1 MDVTPKLLEEVEFR
15 EKFRGYDPEEV
26 DDFLERVAV
35 AFGQLH
41 ERLRDAGEQ
50 IEGANARAARAE
62 ARARASADTD
72 DVLRRTLVLAQRT
85 ADAAIKEAEESA
97 AAIVSAAEAQARQ
110 HQQASEER
118 AAELLQRADDSAKGV
133 EAEAAQRADV
143 VRAEADAEAEAIR
156 ARSQDQAGRL
166 LIEAK
171 QKAERVVAEAE
182 SAAIRQAEE
191 KLARLTDEVAVL
203 ERRRDALAHDAN
215 ALDAHTTVQRERL
228 HRALVDLRRVAEESS
243 VLGEIPMPALLS
255 DTFEGAVAAHVA
267 RSAAPAETAETAEA
281 AVETPR
287 SSTSA
292 SDVGSLWRV
301 APEATA
307 ARGTVSAEPE
317 VADPA
322 AEMSE
327 VPQVSEP
334 VQPDVAQPVVEP
346 APAGEPDIVLSGM
359 EVTTGATAT
368 VPSIFRN
375 IPDAVGESP
384 EAPTGVT
391 TADEIVDLVA
401 AEPAA
406 PRTEET
412 PVVSVSRLSV
422 SPPPPPP
429 PPASRVAQAAGTEAG
444 LVPPPPPAP
453 EPSLSTTKSD
463 PFLEELRRAVGEE
476 PEDDEAIRFFEDR
489 DPTDPALRFFEE
501 PDDTRSRF
509 RRR

>member
-35 AFGQLH
+35 AFGNLH
-41 ERLRDAGEQ
+41 DRLRDGGQQ
-50 IEGANARAARAE
+50 IEAANARAARAE
-62 ARARASADTD
+62 SRARASADTD

-97 AAIVSAAEAQARQ
+97 AAIVSAAQAEARQ
-110 HQQASEER
+110 HQNAAEER
-118 AAELLQRADDSAKGV
+118 AAELLKRADESAKAVEGEAADRAEVVRV
-133 EAEAAQRADV
+133 EADT
-143 VRAEADAEAEAIR
+143 DAEAVR

-166 LIEAK
+166 LIDAK
-171 QKAERVVAEAE
+171 QRAERVVAETE

-228 HRALVDLRRVAEESS
+228 HRALGDLRLLAEESS
-243 VLGEIPMPALLS
+243 VLGEIPMPTLLS
-255 DTFEGAVAAHVA
+255 DSFEGAVAAHVA
-267 RSAAPAETAETAEA
+267 RAAAPATDDAVAETPEA
-281 AVETPR
+281 PR
-287 SSTSA
+287 ASTSA

-301 APEATA
+301 VSESTSRDTASTESELAGSADEMSGLTEAETTHAIDEPEAS
-307 ARGTVSAEPE
+307 VAET
-317 VADPA
+317 
-322 AEMSE
+322 
-327 VPQVSEP
+327 
-334 VQPDVAQPVVEP
+334 
-346 APAGEPDIVLSGM
+346 EPDIVLSGM
-359 EVTTGATAT
+359 EAIAKSSVL
-368 VPSIFRN
+368 SIFRN
-375 IPDAVGESP
+375 IPDTVGEPS
-384 EAPTGVT
+384 EAPTTVA
-391 TADEIVDLVA
+391 ADEEIVDLVA
-401 AEPAA
+401 VEPAAGISA

-412 PVVSVSRLSV
+412 PAVSASRLSV
-422 SPPPPPP
+422 SPPRPPP
-429 PPASRVAQAAGTEAG
+429 PPASRMAQVAGTEAG

-453 EPSLSTTKSD
+453 ESSYSAAKGD